1 MASHGPAVLRDYCH
15 QLEFDFIRI
24 IRLSPAQTVGES
36 FHVGVY
42 GNGLLTIGVAQDD
55 IGRFPAY
62 SRKSSE
68 FFQRAGNPPLEL
80 LDDHLAAAGHIFGLI
95 MVKTCR
101 ADFFFE
107 GFKVGPGEICGVMVF
122 SEKILGDQIHP
133 FIRTLS
139 G

>member
-24 IRLSPAQTVGES
+24 IRLSPAQTVGDS

-42 GNGLLTIGVAQDD
+42 GNGLLPIDIAQDD
-55 IGRFPAY
+55 VGRFPAY
-62 SRKSSE
+62 SGESSKVL
-68 FFQRAGNPPLEL
+68 QGARNLPLEFL
-80 LDDHLAAAGHIFGLI
+80 NDHLAAAGHIFGLI